1 MQSERDFQRTVK
13 EALDKVRNADMR
25 SLQIRNIDAQE
36 SESINADAEGVYLRV
51 CEELTARQR
60 EAVNRYVATQSAAD
74 NDQIDNAYIAGI
86 RDGIRFMVSFGLA
99 EK

>member
-36 SESINADAEGVYLRV
+36 SESINADAEGAYMRV